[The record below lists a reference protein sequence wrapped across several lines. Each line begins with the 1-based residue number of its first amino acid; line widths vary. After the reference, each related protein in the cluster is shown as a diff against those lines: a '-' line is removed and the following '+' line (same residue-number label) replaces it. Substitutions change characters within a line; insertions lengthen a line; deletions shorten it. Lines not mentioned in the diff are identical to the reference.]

1 MGTSNLGLGA
11 DFDVGSQIGPVDLA
25 TGANTGHRIHLMNYG
40 AVTFVGY
47 LATGT
52 AAENPIF
59 TLREHNAN
67 TAGTSQDLA
76 VVDEYWQK
84 EEASLDGDETWT
96 RVAQTAAA
104 AVTDVVWDDANQV
117 LVAFKVR
124 AEQLTDAF
132 EWVSVDIASLS
143 TAHIGVVFAI
153 MHDLKV
159 QRSPQNLVQPNA

>member
-1 MGTSNLGLGA
+1 MSNLGLGA
-11 DFDVGSQIGPVDLA
+11 DFDIGSQIGPVDL
-25 TGANTGHRIHLMNYG
+25 GAGTNTGHRIHLMNYG

-52 AAENPIF
+52 AAENPTF
-59 TLREHNAN
+59 TLREHNAA

-76 VVDEYWQK
+76 AVDEYFQK
-84 EEASLDGDETWT
+84 QEATLDGDETWT

-124 AEQLTDAF
+124 GEQLTDAF
-132 EWVSVDIASLS
+132 EWVSVDVADTG
-143 TAHIGVVFAI
+143 TAHIGVVLAI